1 LRRTRSLDPTT
12 VRVPTDPETI
22 LLGRLNS
29 VYGKD
34 AAATPET
41 PRNAIGQHVQ

>member
-1 LRRTRSLDPTT
+1 MA
-12 VRVPTDPETI
+12 ETI

-34 AAATPET
+34 VKAAPET
-41 PRNAIGQHVQ
+41 PRNAIGYIVQ